1 MVPVSMGAKELG
13 ECVTTP
19 TTFIFLE
26 KYFCVPG
33 KILQPE
39 PKRQAHESMNRIR
52 GFELDR
58 KKAFI
63 IKYKYVNITESIRN
77 VRIVMEGVLG

>member
-13 ECVTTP
+13 ECVRAPATLM
-19 TTFIFLE
+19 FLE

-39 PKRQAHESMNRIR
+39 PKRQAHERPTRIR
-52 GFELDR
+52 AFVMGR
-58 KKAFI
+58 KKTFMAKFKWHYI
-63 IKYKYVNITESIRN
+63 AESIRN
-77 VRIVMEGVLG
+77 SDGSGGVLS